1 MNKHRTK
8 TASVVNIYIFF
19 FFRGKATKVF
29 PTRSQVLH
37 SPDFNTLVAFEVP
50 RLHAV
55 RALRGRRPRYSLFGW
70 WLRPG
75 ARAKGAKSAKSMAR
89 PAAKGRKAVKKL
101 QVDGWG

>member
-1 MNKHRTK
+1 M
-8 TASVVNIYIFF
+8 
-19 FFRGKATKVF
+19 KATKVF
-29 PTRSQVLH
+29 PTRPQVLH

-70 WLRPG
+70 WLQPG
-75 ARAKGAKSAKSMAR
+75 ARAKGAKGAKSMAR